1 MDFISDVARLDLKD
15 ALKLAIMQSGKTPL
29 RVA

>member
-15 ALKLAIMQSGKTPL
+15 ALKLAIMQKVERLLCG
-29 RVA
+29 